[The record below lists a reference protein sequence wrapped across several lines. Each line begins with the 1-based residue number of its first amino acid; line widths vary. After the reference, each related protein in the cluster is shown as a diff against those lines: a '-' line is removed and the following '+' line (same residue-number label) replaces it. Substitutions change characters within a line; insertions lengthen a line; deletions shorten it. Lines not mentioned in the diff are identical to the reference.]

1 MLEGMLE
8 RYFVLAVFLAT
19 YFFIIYGKMP
29 RSVIVFTMGMLV
41 AFARVVESMRTHN
54 IGIFVDFN
62 TIGLLL
68 GMMILVG
75 LLKETGLFQYIAIK
89 VTRLAGNSF
98 WKLVVYL
105 TISIA
110 FLSAVLDNVT
120 TILLLSP
127 ILLLIA
133 DTVRMDPTP
142 LVIMAVTASNIGGT
156 MTIIGDPPNI
166 LVASAAK
173 IGFLR
178 FSAFMMPPSLLILV
192 LSILYF
198 KRMIDVQSEAGERI
212 RQLQFMDEGKL
223 ITDKKLLRRL
233 LIIFIA
239 VIALFIIHE
248 QMDME
253 MATIALMGAAV
264 ATLVSRKTF
273 DEVVKSVEWDSI
285 FLFVGLF
292 MLSFALEEVGII
304 DYLVGSI
311 TKIAHGDMALRLAIV
326 WISGISS
333 AFIGAVPTA
342 TVMIPV
348 LRGIEFSSLIH
359 WYCLALGA
367 SLGGIGTLVGT
378 ASNIV
383 GVGML
388 ENHSGGQVTYSKFLR
403 INFPL
408 MLLALSLVSL
418 YVSLF

>member
-1 MLEGMLE
+1 MFE
-8 RYFVLAVFLAT
+8 RYFVFAIFLVT
-19 YFFIIYGKMP
+19 YLFIILGRVR
-29 RSVIVFTMGMLV
+29 RSVIVFTMGMV
-41 AFARVVESMRTHN
+41 IAFAKVIESMKTHN
-54 IGIFVDFN
+54 VGLFIDFN

-75 LLKETGLFQYIAIK
+75 LLKDTGLFQYLAIK
-89 VTRLAGNSF
+89 VVRLVGNNL
-98 WKLVVYL
+98 WKLVICM
-105 TISIA
+105 TIVIA
-110 FLSAVLDNVT
+110 LLSAVLDNVT
-120 TILLLSP
+120 TVLLLSP

-142 LVIMAVTASNIGGT
+142 LIVLAVTASNVGGT
-156 MTIIGDPPNI
+156 MTMIGDPPNI

-178 FSAFMMPPSLLILV
+178 FAAFMTPPSLLILGLV
-192 LSILYF
+192 LLYF
-198 KRMIDVQSEAGERI
+198 KRLLGLRSGMGVRM
-212 RQLQFMDEGKL
+212 RQLRLMDEKE
-223 ITDKKLLRRL
+223 LLANKRL
-233 LIIFIA
+233 LKRLLVVFFG
-239 VIALFIIHE
+239 VIALFVIHE
-248 QMDME
+248 QMDLE
-253 MATIALMGAAV
+253 MATIALTGAAV
-264 ATLVSRKTF
+264 ATLISGKTF

-285 FLFVGLF
+285 FLFIGLF

-304 DYLVGSI
+304 GHLGDALARV
-311 TKIAHGDMALRLAIV
+311 AHGDMVLRLAII
-326 WISGISS
+326 WISGLSS
-333 AFIGAVPTA
+333 AFIGAVPTV

-348 LRGIEFSSLIH
+348 LRGIEYTSTIH

-388 ENHSGGQVTYSKFLR
+388 ENHIGSKITYSRFFR

-408 MLLALSLVSL
+408 MLLVLSVASG

>member
-1 MLEGMLE
+1 MFE
-8 RYFVLAVFLAT
+8 RYFVFAIFLVT
-19 YFFIIYGKMP
+19 YLFIILGRVR
-29 RSVIVFTMGMLV
+29 RSVIVFTMGMV
-41 AFARVVESMRTHN
+41 IAFAKVIESMKTHN
-54 IGIFVDFN
+54 VGLFIDFN

-75 LLKETGLFQYIAIK
+75 LLKDTGLFQYLAIK
-89 VTRLAGNSF
+89 VVRLVGNDF
-98 WKLVVYL
+98 WKLVIYMMIV
-105 TISIA
+105 IA
-110 FLSAVLDNVT
+110 LLSAVLDNVT
-120 TILLLSP
+120 TVLLLSP

-142 LVIMAVTASNIGGT
+142 LIVLAVTASNVGGT
-156 MTIIGDPPNI
+156 MTMIGDPPNI

-178 FSAFMMPPSLLILV
+178 FAAFMTPPSLLILGLV
-192 LSILYF
+192 LLYF
-198 KRMIDVQSEAGERI
+198 KRLLGLRSGMGVRM
-212 RQLQFMDEGKL
+212 RQLRLMDEKE
-223 ITDKKLLRRL
+223 LLVNKRL
-233 LIIFIA
+233 LKRLLVVFFG
-239 VIALFIIHE
+239 VIALFVIHE
-248 QMDME
+248 QMDLE
-253 MATIALMGAAV
+253 MATIALTGAAV
-264 ATLVSRKTF
+264 ATLISGKTF

-285 FLFVGLF
+285 FLFIGLF

-304 DYLVGSI
+304 GHLGDALARV
-311 TKIAHGDMALRLAIV
+311 AHGDMVLRLAVI
-326 WISGISS
+326 WISGLSS
-333 AFIGAVPTA
+333 AFIGAVPTV

-348 LRGIEFSSLIH
+348 LRGIEYTSTIH

-388 ENHSGGQVTYSKFLR
+388 ENHIGSKITYSRFFR

-408 MLLALSLVSL
+408 MLLVLSVASG

>member
-1 MLEGMLE
+1 MFE
-8 RYFVLAVFLAT
+8 RYFVFTIFLVT
-19 YFFIIYGKMP
+19 YLFIILGRVR
-29 RSVIVFTMGMLV
+29 RSVIVFTMGMV
-41 AFARVVESMRTHN
+41 IAFAKVIESMKTHN
-54 IGIFVDFN
+54 VGLFIDFN

-75 LLKETGLFQYIAIK
+75 LLKDTGLFQYLAIK
-89 VTRLAGNSF
+89 VVRLVGNDF
-98 WKLVVYL
+98 WKLVIYMMIV
-105 TISIA
+105 IA
-110 FLSAVLDNVT
+110 LLSAVLDNVT
-120 TILLLSP
+120 TVLLLSP

-142 LVIMAVTASNIGGT
+142 LIVLAVTASNVGGT
-156 MTIIGDPPNI
+156 MTMIGDPPNI

-178 FSAFMMPPSLLILV
+178 FAAFMTPPSLLILGLV
-192 LSILYF
+192 LLYF
-198 KRMIDVQSEAGERI
+198 KRLLGLRSGMGVQM
-212 RQLQFMDEGKL
+212 RQLRLMDEKE
-223 ITDKKLLRRL
+223 LLANKRL
-233 LIIFIA
+233 LKRLLVVFFG
-239 VIALFIIHE
+239 VIALFVIHE
-248 QMDME
+248 QMDLE
-253 MATIALMGAAV
+253 MATIALTGAAV
-264 ATLVSRKTF
+264 ATLISGKTF

-285 FLFVGLF
+285 FLFIGLF

-304 DYLVGSI
+304 GHLGDALARV
-311 TKIAHGDMALRLAIV
+311 AHGDMVLRLAVI
-326 WISGISS
+326 WISGLSS
-333 AFIGAVPTA
+333 AFIGAVPTV

-348 LRGIEFSSLIH
+348 LRGIEYTSTIH

-388 ENHSGGQVTYSKFLR
+388 ENHIGSKITYSRFFR

-408 MLLALSLVSL
+408 MLLVLSVASG

>member
-29 RSVIVFTMGMLV
+29 RSVIVFTMGMLI
-41 AFARVVESMRTHN
+41 AFARVVESMQTHN

-133 DTVRMDPTP
+133 DTVRVDPTP

-178 FSAFMMPPSLLILV
+178 FSAFMIPPSLLILV

-212 RQLQFMDEGKL
+212 RQLQFMDEEKL

-348 LRGIEFSSLIH
+348 LRGVEFSSLIH

-408 MLLALSLVSL
+408 MLLALSLVSV

>member
-1 MLEGMLE
+1 MFE
-8 RYFVLAVFLAT
+8 RYFVFTIFLVT
-19 YFFIIYGKMP
+19 YLFIILGRVR
-29 RSVIVFTMGMLV
+29 RSVIVFTMGMV
-41 AFARVVESMRTHN
+41 IAFAKVIESMKTHN
-54 IGIFVDFN
+54 VGLFIDFN

-75 LLKETGLFQYIAIK
+75 LLKDTGLFQYLAIK
-89 VTRLAGNSF
+89 VVRLVGNDF
-98 WKLVVYL
+98 WKLVIYMMIV
-105 TISIA
+105 IA
-110 FLSAVLDNVT
+110 LLSAVLDNVT
-120 TILLLSP
+120 TVLLLSP

-142 LVIMAVTASNIGGT
+142 LIVLAVTASNVGGT
-156 MTIIGDPPNI
+156 MTMIGDPPNI

-178 FSAFMMPPSLLILV
+178 FAAFMTPPSLLILGLV
-192 LSILYF
+192 LLYF
-198 KRMIDVQSEAGERI
+198 KRLLGLRSGMGVRM
-212 RQLQFMDEGKL
+212 RQLRLMDEKE
-223 ITDKKLLRRL
+223 LLANKRL
-233 LIIFIA
+233 LKRLLVVFFG
-239 VIALFIIHE
+239 VIALFVIHE
-248 QMDME
+248 QMDLE
-253 MATIALMGAAV
+253 MATIALTGAAV
-264 ATLVSRKTF
+264 ATLISGKTF

-285 FLFVGLF
+285 FLFIGLF

-304 DYLVGSI
+304 GHLGDALARV
-311 TKIAHGDMALRLAIV
+311 AHGDMVLRLAVI
-326 WISGISS
+326 WISGLSS
-333 AFIGAVPTA
+333 AFIGAVPTV

-348 LRGIEFSSLIH
+348 LRGIEYTSTIH

-388 ENHSGGQVTYSKFLR
+388 ENHIGSKITYSRFFR

-408 MLLALSLVSL
+408 MLLVLSVASG